1 MNPYIELG
9 LTHLASLEEA
19 KQAFRRLAQQ
29 HHPDKGG
36 DESKFKTIKAA
47 WEQIQAGWAPP
58 PPPPPPVRSSF
69 SPPPKSSFT
78 QPTKARSTPY
88 QAPRRIRNPEAKRR
102 RPQTSTEY
110 EVTLHVTD
118 RQAAMGVHVPFECGE
133 HTVSHWVA
141 PGTWKSYTANC
152 NIYTDPV
159 IGSQFPKVLNV
170 TITLIITPETKE

>member
-9 LTHLASLEEA
+9 LTHLASSDDA

-36 DESKFKTIKAA
+36 DEAKFKSIKAA
-47 WEQIQAGWAPP
+47 WEMIQAGWKPP
-58 PPPPPPVRSSF
+58 ALSEPPVRSSF
-69 SPPPKSSFT
+69 SSHTKSSSAQST
-78 QPTKARSTPY
+78 TAKAPHY
-88 QAPRRIRNPEAKRR
+88 QTSRRIQNPKAKRR
-102 RPQTSTEY
+102 NIWSQTQY
-110 EVTLHVTD
+110 DVTLHVTD

-141 PGTWKSYTANC
+141 PGTWKSYATAC

-159 IGSQFPKVLNV
+159 IGSQFPKMLDVVV
-170 TITLIITPETKE
+170 TVIITPESKE